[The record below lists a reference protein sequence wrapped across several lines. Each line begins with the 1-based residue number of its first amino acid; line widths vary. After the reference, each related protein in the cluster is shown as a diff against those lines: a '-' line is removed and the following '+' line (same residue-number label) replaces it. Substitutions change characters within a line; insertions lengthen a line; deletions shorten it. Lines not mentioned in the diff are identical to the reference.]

1 VTLRVATWN
10 VNSLDVRLP
19 RLPDWLGAN
28 APTSFACAQAPATV
42 RSRTGGRRLELRRT
56 PIA

>member
-1 VTLRVATWN
+1 VTLRVATGN

-28 APTSFACAQAPATV
+28 APDIV
-42 RSRTGGRRLELRRT
+42 RLRASVSNR
-56 PIA
+56 PITHRWSPT